1 MPGCEAL
8 ALAPLVDTPKLIT
21 TLEALINIASV
32 VKTYRPSADCV
43 RDGTRESIVL
53 GSGRFACLA
62 PDFARRERHGA

>member
-21 TLEALINIASV
+21 TLEALLNLASV
-32 VKTYRPSADCV
+32 VKTSWPSADCV
-43 RDGTRESIVL
+43 GDVTRESVIS

-62 PDFARRERHGA
+62 PDFARRERHGV